1 MPAFRGRTTKQQPRC
16 TLWWSVVK
24 CWNELPNCKS
34 WWLSNQ
40 SFGVSTPLSPS
51 HSRSRPPVLSLPV
64 APFQAFSPP
73 RWTESFT
80 FPLRIY
86 IPVSIYYRL
95 TASHPFS
102 TPSSLRLTPPS
113 TTASP
118 RRPAN
123 QASSRAGPHDLSREL
138 AKSTGPGPE
147 QRSWAAHAQISPPQ
161 SGAGAPL
168 LPGLQLEE
176 RRLER
181 EGGADWDTRD
191 SKSRF

>member
-1 MPAFRGRTTKQQPRC
+1 MFVKSK
-16 TLWWSVVK
+16 LWCLYTSFSLTQSSSP
-24 CWNELPNCKS
+24 CQ
-34 WWLSNQ
+34 WLHFKLSHLLVEQNHSHFPSEFTSQ
-40 SFGVSTPLSPS
+40 SPS
-51 HSRSRPPVLSLPV
+51 IIALPPPIH
-64 APFQAFSPP
+64 SPP
-73 RWTESFT
+73 PHLS
-80 FPLRIY
+80 
-86 IPVSIYYRL
+86 
-95 TASHPFS
+95 
-102 TPSSLRLTPPS
+102 
-113 TTASP
+113 SP

-147 QRSWAAHAQISPPQ
+147 QRSWAARAQISPPQ

>member
-1 MPAFRGRTTKQQPRC
+1 M
-16 TLWWSVVK
+16 VVIWTGQIK
-24 CWNELPNCKS
+24 AVVP
-34 WWLSNQ
+34 LS
-40 SFGVSTPLSPS
+40 LSPS
-51 HSRSRPPVLSLPV
+51 HSQSRLPVLSLPV
-64 APFQAFSPP
+64 APFQGFSPPAPP

-80 FPLRIY
+80 FSLRIY
-86 IPVSIYYRL
+86 TPVSIYYRL
-95 TASHPFS
+95 TASQPFS
-102 TPSSLRLTPPS
+102 TPSSLLLTPPS

-123 QASSRAGPHDLSREL
+123 RASSGVGPHDLSREL

-147 QRSWAAHAQISPPQ
+147 QRSWAARAQISPPQ